1 MKETEKFKGK
11 SSAKKILINVGSIL
25 ILVLAAISFI
35 FIPAMVQSAGNE
47 IPPFGYYDKKPIEYK
62 QGSYFTNLV
71 QMYSDQVGSANVQNA
86 YFDIFNSAFTGSVL
100 NIAFS
105 SAVEKS
111 GYVVPAPQVDRA
123 MLPYFYDT
131 NGVYS
136 PKIFNDTPDS
146 TKIELR
152 NAMEDNLIFQ
162 RYTEDVFGSQTEKL
176 GTYTMYGLKS
186 PSAEKNFVSMMDT
199 NKRGFSLASF
209 SLLDYPDTEV
219 AKWGE
224 SNKDLFTRYDMS
236 VISVADATT
245 AETVLGRIKNN
256 ELVFE
261 DAVTEYSTN
270 YYSGTDG
277 KLTSAY
283 KHQLQ
288 NILTDAT
295 SLTALQNLP
304 AGQISEVMQ
313 TQNGYAIFKNNT
325 APTPAD
331 MTDADTLAAVRSYMS
346 ANEKGIIEDYFLN
359 IAKDFWTAASTSSFA
374 EACTQFNITPVDISP
389 FALNYGNSPVLTSLQ
404 AADGSMVNAEQ
415 NENFLKTIFSMKLN
429 EISSPMVLN
438 DNVVVLQYTQED
450 NTVSAENTASTFAM
464 YSTYFDQSSVQ
475 NSIMSSDKLENNF
488 LQVFY
493 KYIMGF

>member
-11 SSAKKILINVGSIL
+11 SSVKKILINVGSIL

-100 NIAFS
+100 HIAFS

-111 GYVVPAPQVDRA
+111 GYVVPDPQVDRA

-224 SNKDLFTRYDMS
+224 SNKDLFTRYDMN

-313 TQNGYAIFKNNT
+313 TQNGYAIFKNNA

-331 MTDADTLAAVRSYMS
+331 MTDADTLTAVRSHMS

-374 EACTQFNITPVDISP
+374 EACTQFNITPVDIP
-389 FALNYGNSPVLTSLQ
+389 PLALNYGNSPVLTSLQ

-464 YSTYFDQSSVQ
+464 YSTYFDQTSVQ

>member
-111 GYVVPAPQVDRA
+111 GYVVPDPQVDRA

-236 VISVADATT
+236 VSSVADATT

-374 EACTQFNITPVDISP
+374 EACTQFNITPVDIP
-389 FALNYGNSPVLTSLQ
+389 PLALNYGNSPVLTSLQ

-464 YSTYFDQSSVQ
+464 YSTYFDQTSVQ

>member
-313 TQNGYAIFKNNT
+313 TQNGYAIFKNNA

-331 MTDADTLAAVRSYMS
+331 MTDADTLTAVRSHMS

-464 YSTYFDQSSVQ
+464 YSTYFDQTSVQ

>member
-438 DNVVVLQYTQED
+438 DNVVVLQYTQEE

>member
-162 RYTEDVFGSQTEKL
+162 RYIEDVFGSQTEKL

-313 TQNGYAIFKNNT
+313 TQNGYAIFKNNA

-331 MTDADTLAAVRSYMS
+331 MTDADTLTAVRSHMS

-374 EACTQFNITPVDISP
+374 EACTQFNITPVDIP
-389 FALNYGNSPVLTSLQ
+389 PLALNYGNSPVLTSLQ

-464 YSTYFDQSSVQ
+464 YSTYFDQTSVQ

>member
-304 AGQISEVMQ
+304 AGQISDVMQ

>member
-111 GYVVPAPQVDRA
+111 GYVVPDPQVDRA

-313 TQNGYAIFKNNT
+313 TQNGYAIFKNNA

-331 MTDADTLAAVRSYMS
+331 MTDADTLTAVRSHMS

-464 YSTYFDQSSVQ
+464 YSTYFDQTSVQ

>member
-111 GYVVPAPQVDRA
+111 GYVVPDPQVDRA

-313 TQNGYAIFKNNT
+313 TQNGYAIFKNNA

-331 MTDADTLAAVRSYMS
+331 MTDADTLTAVRSHMS

-374 EACTQFNITPVDISP
+374 EACTQFNITPVDIP
-389 FALNYGNSPVLTSLQ
+389 PLALNYGNSPVLTSLQ

-464 YSTYFDQSSVQ
+464 YSTYFDQTSVQ

>member
-111 GYVVPAPQVDRA
+111 GYVVPDPQVDRA

-313 TQNGYAIFKNNT
+313 TQNGYAIFKNNA

-331 MTDADTLAAVRSYMS
+331 MTDADTLTAVRSYMS

-374 EACTQFNITPVDISP
+374 EACTQFNITPVDIP
-389 FALNYGNSPVLTSLQ
+389 PLALNYGNSPVLTSLQ

>member
-325 APTPAD
+325 APTPTD

-464 YSTYFDQSSVQ
+464 YSTYFDQTSVQ

>member
-331 MTDADTLAAVRSYMS
+331 MTDADTLAAVRSYIS

-438 DNVVVLQYTQED
+438 DNVVVLQYTQEE

>member
-313 TQNGYAIFKNNT
+313 TQNGYAIFKNNA

-331 MTDADTLAAVRSYMS
+331 MTDADTLTAVRSHMS

-374 EACTQFNITPVDISP
+374 EACTQFNITSVDIP
-389 FALNYGNSPVLTSLQ
+389 PLALNYGNSPVLTSLQ

-464 YSTYFDQSSVQ
+464 YSTYFDQTSVQ

>member
-47 IPPFGYYDKKPIEYK
+47 IPPFGYYDKKTIEYK

-313 TQNGYAIFKNNT
+313 TQNGYAIFKNNA

-331 MTDADTLAAVRSYMS
+331 MTDADTLTAVRSHMS

-464 YSTYFDQSSVQ
+464 YSTYFDQTSVQ

>member
-35 FIPAMVQSAGNE
+35 FIPAMVQSAGSE

-62 QGSYFTNLV
+62 QGSYFANLV

-111 GYVVPAPQVDRA
+111 GYIVPDPQVDRA

-136 PKIFNDTPDS
+136 PKIFNDTPNS

-245 AETVLGRIKNN
+245 AETVLNHIKNN

-283 KHQLQ
+283 KYQLQ

-304 AGQISEVMQ
+304 VGQISEVIQ
-313 TQNGYAIFKNNT
+313 TQNGYAIFKNH
-325 APTPAD
+325 AVPTPAD
-331 MTDADTLAAVRSYMS
+331 MTNQDILTAVRSYMRS
-346 ANEKGIIEDYFLN
+346 NEKGIIEDYYLG
-359 IAKDFWTAASTSSFA
+359 IATDFWTEASTTTFA
-374 EACTQFNITPVDISP
+374 DACTKFNITSVEIQP
-389 FALNYGNSPVLTSLQ
+389 FALNYGNSPVLTTLQ

-415 NENFLKTIFSMKLN
+415 NENFLKTVFSMKLN

-438 DNVVVLQYTQED
+438 DSVVVLQFTQED
-450 NTVSAENTASTFAM
+450 KTISSEQVETNLAL
-464 YSTYFDQSSVQ
+464 YSTLFDQSSVQ
-475 NSIMSSDKLENNF
+475 NNIMASDKLENNF

>member
-111 GYVVPAPQVDRA
+111 GYVVPDPQVDRA

-313 TQNGYAIFKNNT
+313 TQNGYAIFKNNA

-331 MTDADTLAAVRSYMS
+331 MTDADTLTAVRSYMS

-374 EACTQFNITPVDISP
+374 EACTQFNITPVDIP
-389 FALNYGNSPVLTSLQ
+389 PLALNYGNSPVLTSLQ

-464 YSTYFDQSSVQ
+464 YSTYFDQTSVQ

>member
-111 GYVVPAPQVDRA
+111 GYVVPDPQVDRA

-313 TQNGYAIFKNNT
+313 TQNGYAIFKNNA

-331 MTDADTLAAVRSYMS
+331 MTDADTLTAVRSHIS

-374 EACTQFNITPVDISP
+374 EACTQFNITPVDIP
-389 FALNYGNSPVLTSLQ
+389 PLALNYGNSPVLTSLQ

-450 NTVSAENTASTFAM
+450 NTVSAENTASTFAI
-464 YSTYFDQSSVQ
+464 YSTYFDQTSVQ

>member
-176 GTYTMYGLKS
+176 GTYAMYGLKS

-304 AGQISEVMQ
+304 AGQISEVMH
-313 TQNGYAIFKNNT
+313 TQNGYAIFKNNV

-331 MTDADTLAAVRSYMS
+331 MTDADTLTAVRSHMS

-374 EACTQFNITPVDISP
+374 EACTQFNITPVDIP
-389 FALNYGNSPVLTSLQ
+389 PLALNYGNSPVLTSLQ

-464 YSTYFDQSSVQ
+464 YSTYFDQTSVQ

>member
-186 PSAEKNFVSMMDT
+186 PSAEKNFVSMMDK

-224 SNKDLFTRYDMS
+224 SNKDLFIRYDMS

-288 NILTDAT
+288 NILTDAI

-374 EACTQFNITPVDISP
+374 EACTQFNITPVDIPP

-464 YSTYFDQSSVQ
+464 YSTYFDQTSVQ

>member
-111 GYVVPAPQVDRA
+111 GYVVPDPQVDRA

-374 EACTQFNITPVDISP
+374 EACTQFNITPVDIP
-389 FALNYGNSPVLTSLQ
+389 PLALNYGNSPVLTSLQ

-464 YSTYFDQSSVQ
+464 YSTYFDQTSVQ

>member
-111 GYVVPAPQVDRA
+111 GYVVPDPQVDRA

-304 AGQISEVMQ
+304 AGQISDVMQ

-374 EACTQFNITPVDISP
+374 EACTQFNITPVDIP
-389 FALNYGNSPVLTSLQ
+389 PLALNYGNSPVLTSLQ

-464 YSTYFDQSSVQ
+464 YSTYFDQTSVQ

>member
-464 YSTYFDQSSVQ
+464 YSTYFDQTSVQ